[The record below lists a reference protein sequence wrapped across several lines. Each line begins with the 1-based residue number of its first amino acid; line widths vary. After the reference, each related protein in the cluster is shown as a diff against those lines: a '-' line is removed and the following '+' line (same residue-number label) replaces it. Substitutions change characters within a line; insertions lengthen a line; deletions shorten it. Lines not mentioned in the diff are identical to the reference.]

1 MTIVAASIPILRVLV
16 REARTTARRYYAS
29 KEGGASGGGGSGL
42 RSRTGRG
49 GTQLNTVVISSG
61 PLSSAARGQGSH
73 HNPNK
78 LQDDRSDKSIL
89 SDGAY
94 QTAPGNG
101 RIVRTNEINVAY
113 QSRKDTDSDDY
124 ELQPV

>member
-29 KEGGASGGGGSGL
+29 KEGNTTSGSGL
-42 RSRTGRG
+42 RSRTGR
-49 GTQLNTVVISSG
+49 TQTNTVVISSG
-61 PLSSAARGQGSH
+61 PLSSAARH
-73 HNPNK
+73 HPQNASSNK

-89 SDGAY
+89 SDGAPY
-94 QTAPGNG
+94 HAPNGNG
-101 RIVRTNEINVAY
+101 RIVRTNEVNVAY